1 MKVERTIEMD
11 VNAFEV
17 GDVISFQLK
26 DGEEVRAMAMK
37 QKADGMIFCFVECLQ
52 KKYQMNDENTNRCGY
67 DRSQL
72 REKLNSEIL
81 DRFPEEIKNDLVA
94 FNNGDLLRLPTE
106 YEVFGRNI
114 YGECEDINT
123 VEQWKPMTDCR
134 NRLTFIGDSLQW
146 WWLQNK
152 AGYTAAS
159 FASVYD
165 NGYACCNGACFSLG
179 VRPVFKIRNL

>member
-17 GDVISFQLK
+17 GDIISFQLK

-37 QKADGMIFCFVECLQ
+37 QKADGMIFCFVGCLQ
-52 KKYQMNDENTNRCGY
+52 KKYCGY
-67 DRSQL
+67 DRRRL

-81 DRFPEEIKNDLVA
+81 DRFPEEIKKDLVA

-123 VEQWKPMTDCR
+123 VEQWKPMMDCR

-152 AGYTAAS
+152 TGYTAAY
-159 FASVYD
+159 FAGVNAAGRAGCYEAS
-165 NGYACCNGACFSLG
+165 ASLV